1 MQALPNLS
9 RSMDF
14 VLSFTKREEE
24 FKQKLTEARKARE
37 VAAQEVDKAKEEI
50 ATLKMKLEV
59 TNNQLVQALARAK
72 ENLDREKRAEAE
84 AAGRIKELS
93 SQLESERAE
102 LARVRSLLS
111 AEEQTSADLR
121 ARLASS
127 EAAAKAANEGFEY
140 AVETID
146 KEVSG
151 HMQAIVEVVA
161 EQLSLQLD
169 WNSFAMAA
177 RERFQ
182 AALEASQA
190 VPATPGLE
198 STPATPLPDLPGDVL
213 PPPPDLPGDVL
224 PPPPDLPAEAPTLS
238 SDPPDEAPPHPS
250 GSTGDVPPPPSEAPD
265 EAPPPPPTEPAGA
278 HPASSSAQ
286 VGEGSSDK

>member
-1 MQALPNLS
+1 
-9 RSMDF
+9 MDF
-14 VLSFTKREEE
+14 VLSSTKREEE
-24 FKQKLTEARKARE
+24 FKQKLAEARKARE
-37 VAAQEVDKAKEEI
+37 VAAQEAEKAKEEV

-59 TNNQLVQALARAK
+59 TNNQLIQALDRAK

-84 AAGRIKELS
+84 AAGRIKELL
-93 SQLESERAE
+93 SQLELERAE
-102 LARVRSLLS
+102 LARVRPLLS
-111 AEEQTSADLR
+111 AEEKTSADLR
-121 ARLASS
+121 AKLASS
-127 EAAAKAANEGFEY
+127 EAAVKAANEGFDY

-146 KEVSG
+146 REVSG

-182 AALEASQA
+182 ATLEASQA

-213 PPPPDLPGDVL
+213 PPPPDLPV
-224 PPPPDLPAEAPTLS
+224 EAPTLS

-250 GSTGDVPPPPSEAPD
+250 RSTGDVPPLPSEAPD
-265 EAPPPPPTEPAGA
+265 EAPPPPPADPASA
-278 HPASSSAQ
+278 HPAPSSAQ